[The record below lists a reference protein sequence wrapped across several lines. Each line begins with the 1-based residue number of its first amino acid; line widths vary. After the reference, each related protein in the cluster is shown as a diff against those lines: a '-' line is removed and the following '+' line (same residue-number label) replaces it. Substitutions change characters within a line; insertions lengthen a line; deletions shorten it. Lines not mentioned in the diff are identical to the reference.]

1 MKQEL
6 TAATAAKIELLL
18 AELLLEGNEEV
29 EGTEMI
35 DHVDTFGDAGI
46 LTTDRGIVIR
56 THDRREFQIT
66 IVRSK

>member
-29 EGTEMI
+29 ENSDMI
-35 DHVDTFGDAGI
+35 EGVDTYGDAGI

-56 THDRREFQIT
+56 THDRSEFQIT